1 MLKPPE
7 TQMANFDEVALQHL
21 DALYRYAMSLTR
33 NQAEAE
39 DLVQETYL
47 RALRAS
53 GRLRPDS
60 NIKSWLFKI
69 LRNARL
75 NQVRSPGHNTQELD
89 DQSEL
94 SAEIPSTGSWA
105 ENPHAS
111 YVSARKQEDVRKA
124 VAALPPAHREI
135 IVLREFEDLSYE
147 EIAQIL
153 SCRLGT
159 VMSRLSRARETL
171 RRLLQHWDERATDS
185 QAETDERRAR
195 HDNDSRPGTKTAP
208 A

>member
-7 TQMANFDEVALQHL
+7 SQTVNFAEVALQHL
-21 DALYRYAMSLTR
+21 EPLYRYAMSLTH
-33 NQAEAE
+33 NQAESE

-53 GRLRPDS
+53 DRLRPDS

-75 NQVRSPGHNTQELD
+75 NQVRRPEHNSQELD
-89 DQSEL
+89 DQTEP
-94 SAEIPSTGSWA
+94 SADAHPAGSWA
-105 ENPHAS
+105 QNPHAS

-124 VAALPPAHREI
+124 IAALPPAHREI

-147 EIAQIL
+147 EISHIL
-153 SCRLGT
+153 DCRPGT

-171 RRLLQHWDERATDS
+171 RCRV
-185 QAETDERRAR
+185 
-195 HDNDSRPGTKTAP
+195 
-208 A
+208 